1 MNINEIFKDAFCT
14 WVRYSEYEIR
24 KEDELMNLI
33 PAKGATA
40 APYNPAEC
48 IREIALETL
57 NIGKLV
63 SVWNHDIEESRRR
76 VLQFARKYG
85 LLGLMVDLPLN
96 DNFFES
102 GETYLAP
109 GFFKAGRQSTKKFMK
124 RFFSFVD
131 ELPKL
136 EASDTSIST
145 FASREPVY
153 EYAFSNEYG
162 EWLLWLE
169 LYFKDMYRL
178 FRACEDYIDETDY
191 SRNLELR
198 QEIMRYSDHKL
209 RYNISAGD
217 RPEICWEFASL
228 KAMIDLYIVGSITDA
243 VAPIRECKHC
253 GKVFYAE
260 NARLEF
266 CSPQCRN
273 KYNVY
278 KFRRKGEAE
287 EVGEE

>member
-24 KEDELMNLI
+24 EGDETLTLI

-40 APYNPAEC
+40 TPYNPAEY
-48 IREIALETL
+48 IREITLAAL
-57 NIGKLV
+57 NIGKMVGDL
-63 SVWNHDIEESRRR
+63 ESPVQDNLHSIR
-76 VLQFARKYG
+76 QFVRKYG

-102 GETYLAP
+102 GVTYLAP
-109 GFFKAGRQSTKKFMK
+109 GFFKAGRQTSKKFMK

-131 ELPKL
+131 ELPAL
-136 EASDTSIST
+136 EAGDTSISAFT
-145 FASREPVY
+145 NRSPVY
-153 EYAFSNEYG
+153 EYVFSNEYG
-162 EWLLWLE
+162 EWTWWLLR
-169 LYFKDMYRL
+169 YFSDMYKL
-178 FRACEDYIDETDY
+178 FRVCEEYIEETDY
-191 SRNLELR
+191 ARNLELR
-198 QEIMRYSDHKL
+198 QEIMRYSERKL
-209 RYNISAGD
+209 RYNITAAD

-243 VAPIRECKHC
+243 AAPIRECKHC

-287 EVGEE
+287 EAGEE